1 MKLCYNLGT
10 SLAFLFSA
18 LAAQNDLFRGGNKV
32 ETVTV
37 SKHDS
42 CFQVVQKYNASE
54 LEISEN
60 GTRKIFLQWPTH
72 VRCDLGYAEA
82 IIYFNEHAKTPSVC
96 SSSARSEFYPYLL
109 RNYLIQEY
117 SSGRN
122 DSEDMTFIVA
132 KQGCFFAEIVF
143 TNYSTSERTIFTSR
157 PVFVHTQVPKD
168 KSINLRSL
176 VSSDDKLYLDMIL
189 LMVAVGVVILCVAY
203 RASCRLYKFIFKGSE
218 EEERLPAI
226 LTLVKQNTI
235 KRQKSLKVLLL
246 YARQEEELM
255 NLVQELREHLQR
267 SLACEVVDIYH
278 KDYEHRLNAF
288 GFEFVEDFL
297 HSDSCF
303 NVHHEVKIVMIHT
316 DWGLKIYEAHM
327 TKCKI
332 QYKEPKYID
341 SYYNEALKI
350 LIQAENVDY
359 QKIYHIGFE
368 DYPLK
373 KPLSRPKFNCNPMY
387 YYPKEFELFVQAIKR
402 RPDEKIQ
409 EESTNDD
416 LQIAETP
423 C

>member
-1 MKLCYNLGT
+1 MKLCYNLGI

-18 LAAQNDLFRGGNKV
+18 LAAQNEIFRGGNQV

-42 CFQVVQKYNASE
+42 CFQVIQKYNASE

-60 GTRKIFLQWPTH
+60 GTSKIFLQWPTH

-96 SSSARSEFYPYLL
+96 SSSGRSEFNSYLL

-122 DSEDMTFIVA
+122 DSEEMTFNVA
-132 KQGCFFAEIVF
+132 KQGCFFAEIVY
-143 TNYSTSERTIFTSR
+143 TNYSTNERTIFTSR

-189 LMVAVGVVILCVAY
+189 LMVAVGVAVLCVAY

-218 EEERLPAI
+218 EEERLPVI
-226 LTLVKQNTI
+226 LTIVKQNTI
-235 KRQKSLKVLLL
+235 KKQRSLKVLLL
-246 YARQEEELM
+246 YARQEEEFM
-255 NLVQELREHLQR
+255 NLVQELREHLQS

-278 KDYEHRLNAF
+278 KDYEHRVNEF

-341 SYYNEALKI
+341 SYYDEALKI

-368 DYPLK
+368 DYPLE

-409 EESTNDD
+409 EESTDD
-416 LQIAETP
+416 LQLAETP